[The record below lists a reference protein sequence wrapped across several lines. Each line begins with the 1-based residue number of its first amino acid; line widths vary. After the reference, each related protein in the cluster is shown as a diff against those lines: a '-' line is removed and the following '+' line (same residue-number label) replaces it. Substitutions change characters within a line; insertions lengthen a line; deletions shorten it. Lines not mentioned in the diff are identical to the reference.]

1 MGKIKRMEQIK
12 QLLLTY
18 QTTASIKATASRL
31 QVSKN
36 TVRHYL
42 RRAETHDPDLEQVL
56 ALSDDELRRVL
67 YPDKAGAVADRRLIF
82 DGKVDYWIREL
93 QRPHVTR
100 QTLFEEY
107 RREYPARLRPDPV
120 LHLSGA
126 GRRSARPYP
135 GAASSAGRKDAS

>member
-56 ALSDDELRRVL
+56 ALSDDELRRVHS
-67 YPDKAGAVADRRLIF
+67 PDKAGAVADRR
-82 DGKVDYWIREL
+82 
-93 QRPHVTR
+93 
-100 QTLFEEY
+100 
-107 RREYPARLRPDPV
+107 
-120 LHLSGA
+120 
-126 GRRSARPYP
+126 
-135 GAASSAGRKDAS
+135 